1 MSTAAAFKR
10 FRREAKK
17 LAKNRA
23 KKRKNSATITEAAN
37 LIKQLL
43 HLRLL
48 DVR

>member
-17 LAKNRA
+17 NWPKIWQ
-23 KKRKNSATITEAAN
+23 KNSATITEAAN
-37 LIKQLL
+37 LIKQLM